1 MDARFKNLKWEQIAK
16 LIFIKKEFLE
26 QPFEDAMN
34 ARTLR
39 ESVKDVVLQP
49 FNTLNS
55 SIYYCSY
62 FLDISI

>member
-1 MDARFKNLKWEQIAK
+1 MDARFKNLKWEQID
-16 LIFIKKEFLE
+16 FYRKEFLE

-55 SIYYCSY
+55 STYYCSY